1 MGAYNNQFKRA
12 ADGWHPT
19 QNGHRSQSSATDYVR
34 GNSLFSRIDI
44 LTILS
49 VHYLLGGAKTMLK
62 ILVAIILSVPFVI
75 SASGEELDK
84 WELADRETVR
94 LSPAAFPDLPQSIK
108 YDLDARGCTIP
119 QLWFGGQ
126 PHNVIKGHFKD
137 PNQIDWAVL
146 CSIDRKSALLVYW
159 GGCTESVSEVS
170 SWLSS
175 VSSNDKGWLQG
186 MGGDKVGFG
195 RGISTVDVKYITD
208 HAHWYGGELPPH
220 LDHEGINEAFVE
232 KASVVHYWY
241 EGEWL
246 QLRGAD

>member
-12 ADGWHPT
+12 ADGRHPT
-19 QNGHRSQSSATDYVR
+19 QNGHRSQFSATDYVR
-34 GNSLFSRIDI
+34 GNCLFSRNDR

-49 VHYLLGGAKTMLK
+49 VHYLLRDAKTMIK

-94 LSPAAFPDLPQSIK
+94 LPPSDFPHLSKSVRD
-108 YDLDARGCTIP
+108 DLDARGCTIP
-119 QLWFGGQ
+119 QVYCGNCK
-126 PHNVIKGHFKD
+126 PHNVISGHFKH
-137 PNQIDWAVL
+137 PSQVDWTVL
-146 CSIDRKSALLVYW
+146 CSIDRQSTLLIYW
-159 GGCTESVSEVS
+159 GGSAESVSE
-170 SWLSS
+170 LSTTA
-175 VSSNDKGWLQG
+175 DKRWLQG
-186 MGGDKVGFG
+186 MGGDIIGFSH
-195 RGISTVDVKYITD
+195 GIYTVDAKYITD

-220 LDHEGINEAFVE
+220 LDHEGIDEAFVE
-232 KASVVHYWY
+232 KASSVHYWY